1 MSIKADT
8 SNQCDLPM
16 TKDHIVFYN
25 WDTCNYDHYR
35 ADKLNESEIQELKDK
50 YKAIDKNNKLADDF
64 SPMAH
69 DLNEYHADLAEEFAD
84 EFDK

>member
-1 MSIKADT
+1 
-8 SNQCDLPM
+8 M

-25 WDTCNYDHYR
+25 WDTGNYDHYKD
-35 ADKLNESEIQELKDK
+35 DKLSKSQVQELKDK
-50 YKAIDKNNKLADDF
+50 YKAIDNNRELASDF

-69 DLNEYHADLAEEFAD
+69 DLEEYHADLAEEFAD